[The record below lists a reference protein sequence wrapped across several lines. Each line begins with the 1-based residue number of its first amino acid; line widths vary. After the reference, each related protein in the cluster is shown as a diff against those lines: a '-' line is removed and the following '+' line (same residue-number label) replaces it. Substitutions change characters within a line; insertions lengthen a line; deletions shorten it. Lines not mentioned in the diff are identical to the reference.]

1 MGGFV
6 EEMGGGGDRLEVAE
20 ATCACFTQT
29 LLRTEVKYS
38 HLLIS
43 GGDCGSRI
51 LHKYRNSRMLRP
63 LYEMVYYSWPVE
75 RQRRMPGKLELGCG
89 GGGTR
94 RSRAHGSKNQ
104 RWNCTHNFHSDIF
117 TVCKNE
123 SQRQAE
129 KTKYV
134 TEPSPF
140 PVFFLPLA
148 LRPSLQPLRC

>member
-1 MGGFV
+1 MVLGSST
-6 EEMGGGGDRLEVAE
+6 D
-20 ATCACFTQT
+20 
-29 LLRTEVKYS
+29 TEIHGCS
-38 HLLIS
+38 
-43 GGDCGSRI
+43 
-51 LHKYRNSRMLRP
+51 RP
-63 LYEMVYYSWPVE
+63 LYEMMYYSWPVE
-75 RQRRMPGKLELGCG
+75 RRRRMPGKLELGCG

-104 RWNCTHNFHSDIF
+104 RWNHCTHNFHSDIF

-140 PVFFLPLA
+140 PVLSLPLA
-148 LRPSLQPLRC
+148 LRPSLQTTEMLGCPLSDVAQMVVVI

>member
-75 RQRRMPGKLELGCG
+75 RQRRMPGKRTGLWRGWNPQKQSPWKQKPEVELYSQFPFRYIYHLQKREPKASGKDQVCH
-89 GGGTR
+89 
-94 RSRAHGSKNQ
+94 RAEPVSCFFSAFGS
-104 RWNCTHNFHSDIF
+104 
-117 TVCKNE
+117 
-123 SQRQAE
+123 
-129 KTKYV
+129 
-134 TEPSPF
+134 
-140 PVFFLPLA
+140 
-148 LRPSLQPLRC
+148 